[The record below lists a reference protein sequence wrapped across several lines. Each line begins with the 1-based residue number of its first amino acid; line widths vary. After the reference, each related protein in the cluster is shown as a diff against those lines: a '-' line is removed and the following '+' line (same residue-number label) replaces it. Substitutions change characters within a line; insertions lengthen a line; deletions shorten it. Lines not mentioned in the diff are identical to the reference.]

1 MKRLCTVSSFRM
13 KHKSLGMGTFLISF
27 FECCHY
33 QINIRFWRDVPG
45 DNFAGK
51 QVHYNAEVVPFTGDF
66 YIGEIASPDDVWTF
80 LVKLLLQMI
89 GTFTIFFMTIITER
103 FIRRHTW
110 QPKSFHQ
117 TVHSTDTD
125 ENVIITL
132 KNIGNFVSTKTL
144 VVISI
149 NLQDKPGC
157 FLIFFSAISWL

>member
-1 MKRLCTVSSFRM
+1 MV
-13 KHKSLGMGTFLISF
+13 TFLISF
-27 FECCHY
+27 FECSHY

-45 DNFAGK
+45 DDFAGK

-89 GTFTIFFMTIITER
+89 GTFVIFFVTILTER

-110 QPKSFHQ
+110 QLKSFHQ

-125 ENVIITL
+125 ENAIITL
-132 KNIGNFVSTKTL
+132 KNISDFVSAKTF
-144 VVISI
+144 VVVSI
-149 NLQDKPGC
+149 NLQNKLGYL
-157 FLIFFSAISWL
+157 LIFFGAISWF